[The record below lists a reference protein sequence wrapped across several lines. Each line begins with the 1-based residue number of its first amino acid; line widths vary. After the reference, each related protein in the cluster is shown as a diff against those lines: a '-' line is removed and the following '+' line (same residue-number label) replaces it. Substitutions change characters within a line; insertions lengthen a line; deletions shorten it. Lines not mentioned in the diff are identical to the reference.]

1 MSITDQALREARE
14 VELLTGNEAGDM
26 LSAALASAGIV
37 RSWKVHSVHH
47 RPGAGVT
54 VGYTVQIEG
63 PRTSDVLVP
72 GGNLA
77 DEYICATTGRVSQ
90 PPSDVLVRID
100 GPQGIVAHVWRHPN
114 DPELPALKTACES
127 GAMSRLV
134 GQRVKLELLS
144 YRPTRRG
151 VLRVNFPDRTRAYA
165 KVVRPAHAHSLVK
178 RHNMLVNAGI
188 PAPRVLQNTPDGLVL
203 ISSGEGE
210 PLANLLSRG
219 MGQNTEKVLNT
230 LLDLLEKLPAEA
242 ANLTRR
248 PAWSERADHYGNAA
262 STVLPQHR
270 ARIELLTNGV
280 NYLMANSDP
289 GPVVATHG
297 DFYEAN
303 ILMDG
308 RNHAVSSLIDVDS
321 LGPGYRVDDLG
332 CLLGH
337 ISVLPYLAPHAYPHV
352 PFELEEW
359 TRICEQRVDPVALVA
374 RCAGVTLSLIA
385 GARREDGREWLSD
398 AEGRL
403 AAAEQWVARG
413 YGHLARRNRIAANPP
428 R

>member
-1 MSITDQALREARE
+1 MSMTDQAIREARE
-14 VELLTGNEAGDM
+14 VELLTGNDAGDM
-26 LSAALASAGIV
+26 LSAALANTGIV

-63 PRTSDVLVP
+63 PGNPHVLVP
-72 GGNLA
+72 GGKVA
-77 DEYICATTGRVSQ
+77 DEYICATTGKVSP
-90 PPSDVLVRID
+90 PPSDILVRID
-100 GPQGIVAHVWRHPN
+100 GPDGIVVHVWRHPN
-114 DPELPALKTACES
+114 DPELPALKVACES
-127 GAMSRLV
+127 RAMGNLI

-151 VLRVNFPDRTRAYA
+151 VLRVIYPDQTKAYA

-178 RHNMLVNAGI
+178 RHRMLVDAGI
-188 PAPRVLQNTPDGLVL
+188 PAPRVLHDTPEGLVL

-219 MGQNTEKVLNT
+219 MGENTDKVLGNLIG
-230 LLDLLEKLPAEA
+230 LLDKLPEQA
-242 ANLTRR
+242 ATLTRR
-248 PAWSERADHYGNAA
+248 PAWSERADHYANAA
-262 STVLPQHR
+262 ITVLPQYR
-270 ARIELLTNGV
+270 TRIEMLAYGV

-289 GPVVATHG
+289 GPVITTHG

-303 ILMDG
+303 ILMDSE
-308 RNHAVSSLIDVDS
+308 NNSVSALIDVDS

-337 ISVLPYLAPHAYPHV
+337 ISVLPYLAPQAYPHV
-352 PFELEEW
+352 PAELERW
-359 TRICEQRVDPVALVA
+359 AQICEEQVDPTALMA

-403 AAAEQWVARG
+403 AAAERWLARG
-413 YGHLARRNRIAANPP
+413 YGHLARRNRMTASGK
-428 R
+428 